1 MNIIICG
8 AGKVGFT
15 IAKILSE
22 QGHSITIID
31 QSSDDIQKIDE
42 TLDVKSIV
50 GKATYPS
57 ILEKANAS
65 EADMIIA
72 VTRNDEINML
82 ICQIAFSIFNVQKKI
97 ARIRSQDYLNPKFTK
112 VYNKEN
118 LPIDVIISPEIE
130 IAKSIQ
136 RKLEAPGALDNVPFA
151 NNNIRLL
158 EILINEK
165 CPLKDIKI
173 NEITKKFPN
182 LNANIIGV
190 IRNDKFVIIK
200 KASIMKENDKAY
212 VIINASQ
219 MKETLI
225 AFGHNEKISNKIL
238 IVGGGNI
245 GFNLAKNLEESFDS
259 ARVKIIEKDKKRAE
273 YIASE
278 LSDTIVINGDAL
290 DEEVLIEAN
299 IDEAQTVLALTND
312 DEDNLMVSV
321 LVEKFVKDES
331 DLNEKRTMSLIN
343 KPNYGLLQSSLKI
356 DDFIDPRMNTVSSIL
371 KHIHKGTIEN
381 AYSILNGEYEIIEA
395 EIIESSELINK
406 ELKNS
411 NLPDE
416 IRIGAVLRGADVVI
430 PRSNFVFKKEDIVV
444 LLAKKNFFNVVEN
457 MFRISSIWLNEL
469 Y

>member
-8 AGKVGFT
+8 AGRVGFT

-22 QGHSITIID
+22 QGHSITVID
-31 QSSDDIQKIDE
+31 QSSEDIKKIDDS
-42 TLDVKSIV
+42 LDVKSIV

-57 ILEKANAS
+57 ILEKANATD
-65 EADMIIA
+65 ADMIIA

-97 ARIRSQDYLNPKFTK
+97 ARIRSQNYLNPKFSK

-130 IAKSIQ
+130 IAKSLQ

-151 NNNIRLL
+151 DNKIRLL
-158 EILINEK
+158 EISIDEN
-165 CPLKDIKI
+165 CTLKDVKL

-182 LNANIIGV
+182 LNANILGV
-190 IRNDKFVIIK
+190 IRDDKFVVLK
-200 KASIMKENDKAY
+200 KTDIMLKNDKAY
-212 VIINASQ
+212 VAINAAQ
-219 MKETLI
+219 MKDTLN

-238 IVGGGNI
+238 IIGGGNI

-259 ARVKIIEKDKKRAE
+259 ARVKIIEKNKERAE
-273 YIASE
+273 LIASQ
-278 LSDTIVINGDAL
+278 LNNTIVINGDAL
-290 DEEVLIEAN
+290 DEEVLMEAN
-299 IDEAQTVLALTND
+299 IDEVQTVLALTND

-321 LVEKFVKDES
+321 LVEKFAKDNSELS
-331 DLNEKRTMSLIN
+331 EKRTMALIN
-343 KPNYGLLQSSLKI
+343 KPNYSLLQSSLKI

-395 EIIESSELINK
+395 EIIETSELINK

-416 IRIGAVLRGADVVI
+416 IRVGAILRGDDVII
-430 PRSNFVFKKEDIVV
+430 PRSNFIFKKEDIVV
-444 LLAKKNFFNVVEN
+444 LLARKDFLHVVEN
-457 MFRISSIWLNEL
+457 MFRISSI
-469 Y
+469 

>member
-8 AGKVGFT
+8 AGRVGFT

-22 QGHSITIID
+22 QGHSITVID
-31 QSSDDIQKIDE
+31 QSSEDIQKIDE

-65 EADMIIA
+65 DADMIIA

-130 IAKSIQ
+130 IAKSLQ

-151 NNNIRLL
+151 DNRIRLL

-165 CPLKDIKI
+165 CSLKNIKL
-173 NEITKKFPN
+173 NALTKKFP
-182 LNANIIGV
+182 LLDANIMGV
-190 IRNDKFVIIK
+190 IRDDKFVVLRK
-200 KASIMKENDKAY
+200 TDIMLKDDRAY
-212 VIINASQ
+212 VVINASQ
-219 MKETLI
+219 MKDTLN

-238 IVGGGNI
+238 IIGGGNI

-259 ARVKIIEKDKKRAE
+259 ARVKIIEKNKERAE
-273 YIASE
+273 LIASE
-278 LSDTIVINGDAL
+278 LNNTIVINGDAL
-290 DEEVLIEAN
+290 DEEVLLEAN
-299 IDEAQTVLALTND
+299 IDEVQTVLALTND

-321 LVEKFVKDES
+321 LVEKFAKDNSELS
-331 DLNEKRTMSLIN
+331 DKRTMALIN
-343 KPNYGLLQSSLKI
+343 KPNYSLLQSSLKI

-371 KHIHKGTIEN
+371 KHIHKGSIAN

-395 EIIESSELINK
+395 EIIETSELINK

-416 IRIGAVLRGADVVI
+416 IRVGAILRGEEVII

-444 LLAKKNFFNVVEN
+444 LLAKKDFLHVVEN
-457 MFRISSIWLNEL
+457 MFRISSI
-469 Y
+469 

>member
-8 AGKVGFT
+8 AGRVGFT

-22 QGHSITIID
+22 QGHSITVID
-31 QSSDDIQKIDE
+31 QSSEDIQKIDE

-130 IAKSIQ
+130 IAKSLQ

-151 NNNIRLL
+151 DNKIRLL

-165 CPLKDIKI
+165 CPLINIKL
-173 NEITKKFPN
+173 NALTKKFPK
-182 LNANIIGV
+182 LDANIMGV
-190 IRNDKFVIIK
+190 VREEKFIMLKKTDEVIQG
-200 KASIMKENDKAY
+200 DKAY
-212 VIINASQ
+212 VVINASQ
-219 MKETLI
+219 MKETLL

-238 IVGGGNI
+238 IIGGGNI
-245 GFNLAKNLEESFDS
+245 GFNLAKNLEDSFDS
-259 ARVKIIEKDKKRAE
+259 ARVKIIEKNKERAE

-278 LSDTIVINGDAL
+278 LNNTIVIHGDAL
-290 DEEVLIEAN
+290 DEEVLMEAN
-299 IDEAQTVLALTND
+299 LDEVQTVLALTND

-321 LVEKFVKDES
+321 LVEKFTKDKS
-331 DLNEKRTMSLIN
+331 DVNEKRTMALIN
-343 KPNYGLLQSSLKI
+343 KPNYALLQSSLKI

-371 KHIHKGTIEN
+371 KHVHKGTVEN
-381 AYSILNGEYEIIEA
+381 AYSILNGEYEVIEA

-416 IRIGAVLRGADVVI
+416 IRIAAALRGKDVII
-430 PRSNFVFKKEDIVV
+430 PRSDFIFKKEDKIV
-444 LLAKKNFFNVVEN
+444 LLAKKDFLHVVEN
-457 MFRISSIWLNEL
+457 MFRISSI
-469 Y
+469 

>member
-8 AGKVGFT
+8 AGRVGFT

-22 QGHSITIID
+22 QGHSITVID
-31 QSSDDIQKIDE
+31 QSSEDIQKIDD

-50 GKATYPS
+50 GKGTYPS
-57 ILEKANAS
+57 ILEKANATD
-65 EADMIIA
+65 ADMIIA

-82 ICQIAFSIFNVQKKI
+82 ICQIAFSIFNVPKKI

-130 IAKSIQ
+130 IAKSLQ

-151 NNNIRLL
+151 NNKIRLL
-158 EILINEK
+158 EILIDGN
-165 CPLKDIKI
+165 CPIKDIML
-173 NEITKKFPN
+173 NELTKKFPK
-182 LNANIIGV
+182 LNSNIMGV
-190 IRNDKFVIIK
+190 IRDEKFILLK
-200 KASIMKENDKAY
+200 KTDVMLKGDKAY
-212 VIINASQ
+212 VVINASQ
-219 MKETLI
+219 MNETLA
-225 AFGHNEKISNKIL
+225 AFGHTEKISNKIL
-238 IVGGGNI
+238 IIGGGNI

-259 ARVKIIEKDKKRAE
+259 ARVKIIEKDKERAE
-273 YIASE
+273 LIASQ
-278 LSDTIVINGDAL
+278 LNNTIVINGDAL
-290 DEEVLIEAN
+290 DEEVLLEAN
-299 IDEAQTVLALTND
+299 LEEVQTVLALTND

-321 LVEKFVKDES
+321 LVEKFAKDNDELS
-331 DLNEKRTMSLIN
+331 DKRTMALIN
-343 KPNYGLLQSSLKI
+343 KPNYSLLQTSLKI

-395 EIIESSELINK
+395 EIIETSELVNK

-416 IRIGAVLRGADVVI
+416 IRIGAVLRGDEVI
-430 PRSNFVFKKEDIVV
+430 VPRSNFVFKKQDIVV
-444 LLAKKNFFNVVEN
+444 LLAKKDFLHVVEN
-457 MFRISSIWLNEL
+457 MFRLSSI
-469 Y
+469 